1 MRSYLVLMRG
11 PSPEAATMVAATA
24 NPAIVRR
31 FADAVLAAP
40 DDPLTEPGAGGGDA
54 VEDAVAEG
62 KREALRIVRDEA
74 ADEAGGGGPDGWRSA
89 GRRALVAG
97 GRD

>member
-11 PSPEAATMVAATA
+11 PSPKVATMVAATA
-24 NPAIVRR
+24 NPSIVRH
-31 FADAVLAAP
+31 FADAVLATS
-40 DDPLTEPGAGGGDA
+40 DDPLTEPGAAGDDA

-74 ADEAGGGGPDGWRSA
+74 AEAEPEGDVGG
-89 GRRALVAG
+89 
-97 GRD
+97 

>member
-24 NPAIVRR
+24 SPAIVRE
-31 FADAVLAAP
+31 FADRVLAAS
-40 DDPLTEPGAGGGDA
+40 DDPLTQPGAGSGDA
-54 VEDAVAEG
+54 VEDAVAKG

-74 ADEAGGGGPDGWRSA
+74 CEQKGDSP
-89 GRRALVAG
+89 
-97 GRD
+97 